1 MKAIHLTLILS
12 TLYWYEM
19 RPDKRRITVHLS
31 AVLACSC
38 MLAFASNKKQKPS
51 ISTSQNIPLRMIEIS
66 SWENVTTPLVAGENH
81 ENHRGSAWCDFNNDG
96 LLDVYLSHFGV
107 HNGVDYLG
115 SPNQLLQNI
124 GNGNF
129 IEITTEISG
138 VGSDL
143 SHHSAWADIDND
155 GLPDLFVGQSTNY
168 GQDQNH
174 LLHHDSVGVFSDI
187 TNGNPL
193 AMFWL
198 SPRGV
203 SWQDVNL
210 DGYVDLFISNS
221 GGDQRKKRLMINQ
234 GDGTFV
240 LAENTGLESAWKEGR
255 GVAWC
260 DFDNDGL
267 ADVYVVAG
275 SEDNL
280 PEVNRKNMLF
290 KNNGDGTWT
299 NVAAAAGVDDAGH
312 GRGVAWGDINNDGYM
327 DIIVG
332 NQVGSDH
339 PGDNK
344 LYTNNGDGTFTDISI
359 SSGITENTR
368 CRCVSMA
375 DYDNDGLLD
384 LYTVTFGTTTPPN
397 RLYHN
402 NGDGTFTDTAQ
413 YTPASANSNGNSA
426 TWADFD
432 NDGWIDLLAVG
443 GSSTAPGIGQNRL
456 LRNTNQNGNHWIEFE
471 LCGLISNRSAIGAR
485 VQISHRNENGELI
498 QQMRDVQSG
507 SGYNSQNMF
516 RAHFG
521 LGLSETI
528 ENLTIIWP
536 SGIVQTGTNIP
547 SDQILRIVESTFMTT
562 DCNRNCVDDAEDII
576 SGYSLDTN
584 GNGIPDSCECLADFD
599 NDGQVDVHDI
609 LALISTWE
617 YVSTPENPLETDL
630 NGDGIV
636 NIHDLLILIEQY
648 GTC

>member
-1 MKAIHLTLILS
+1 MNFYKKRLTMPLCAL
-12 TLYWYEM
+12 
-19 RPDKRRITVHLS
+19 
-31 AVLACSC
+31 LACSC
-38 MLAFASNKKQKPS
+38 MMAFASTKKKKPIVNTPS
-51 ISTSQNIPLRMIEIS
+51 APLRNIVIS
-66 SWENVTTPLVAGENH
+66 SWDNVATPLIAGANH
-81 ENHRGSAWCDFNNDG
+81 ENHRGSAWCDYNNDG

-107 HNGVDYLG
+107 HDGVDYVG
-115 SPNQLLQNI
+115 SPNQLLKNI

-129 IEITTEISG
+129 IETTTEISG

-143 SHHSAWADIDND
+143 SHHAAWADIDND

-168 GQDQNH
+168 GEDQNH
-174 LLHHDSVGVFSDI
+174 LLHHDSVGSFSDI

-193 AMFWL
+193 AMYWL

-203 SWQDVNL
+203 SWQDVNQ
-210 DGYVDLFISNS
+210 DGFVDLFISNS

-234 GDGTFV
+234 GDGTFILEV
-240 LAENTGLESAWKEGR
+240 DTGLESPWLEGR

-280 PEVNRKNMLF
+280 PEANRRNKLY

-299 NVAAAAGVDDAGH
+299 NVADDAGVADVGH
-312 GRGVAWGDINNDGYM
+312 GRGVAWGDVNNDGFM
-327 DIIVG
+327 DILVG

-339 PGDNK
+339 PGYNK

-384 LYTVTFGTTTPPN
+384 LYTVTFGTSNPPN
-397 RLYHN
+397 RLYQN
-402 NGDGTFTDTAQ
+402 NGDGTFTETAQ
-413 YTPASANSNGNSA
+413 YSHASANSNGNSA
-426 TWADFD
+426 SWADFD
-432 NDGWIDLLAVG
+432 NDGWIDLLAIG

-471 LCGLISNRSAIGAR
+471 LCGTISNRSAIGAR
-485 VQISHRNENGELI
+485 VLITHQNENSELI

-521 LGLSETI
+521 IGQSDTI
-528 ENLTIIWP
+528 KNVTILWP
-536 SGIVQTGTNIP
+536 SGIIQTGSNIP
-547 SDQILRIVESTFMTT
+547 SDQILRIVESELMTT
-562 DCNRNCVDDAEDII
+562 DCNRNCVDDLEDI
-576 SGYSLDTN
+576 SVGNSTDFN
-584 GNGIPDSCECLADFD
+584 ENGIPDSCECFSDFD
-599 NDGQVDVHDI
+599 DNGQVDVHDF
-609 LALISTWE
+609 LLLISTWE
-617 YVSTPENPLETDL
+617 YISTPEDPLETDL
-630 NGDGIV
+630 NNDGIV
-636 NIHDLLILIEQY
+636 DIHDLLVLISQF
-648 GTC
+648 GPC